1 MVLLPFDDDW
11 RDLGKVNC
19 KKLKSSIFFLI
30 DDLQKMRTFVQI
42 KAKPIPLHRS
52 LLIILGDDEEDN
64 DKMHYRSMPS
74 LIVAF
79 HDK

>member
-42 KAKPIPLHRS
+42 KAKPIPFA
-52 LLIILGDDEEDN
+52 IVNAAVMMKKIMILD
-64 DKMHYRSMPS
+64 
-74 LIVAF
+74 L
-79 HDK
+79 